1 MGRPR
6 AFNPAMPQIYLD
18 CDGVLADF
26 DKGAEAVLGMPPA
39 RFEKRFGLGQFWKRL
54 ATTPGFFEHLDLMPD
69 AMELYEAVRHTNPII
84 LTGLPR
90 GNWAEPQKRRWTARH
105 FPGVP
110 VITTMAALKREH
122 CHPGDALVDDTVK
135 FQHLWEKEGGVFI
148 PHTSAVASIADL
160 HRLGFLEP
168 TPQAPH
174 RNEDWRR
181 AHTL

>member
-1 MGRPR
+1 MRR
-6 AFNPAMPQIYLD
+6 QIYLD

-26 DKGAEAVLGMPPA
+26 DKGAERILGMPPKV
-39 RFEKRFGLGQFWKRL
+39 FEKRYNPGLFWRRL
-54 ATTPGFFEHLDLMPD
+54 ATADSFFEHLEPMPD
-69 AMELYEAVRHTNPII
+69 AFELYEAVRHRNPII

-90 GNWAEPQKRRWTARH
+90 GAWAEPQKRRWAARH
-105 FPGVP
+105 FPGVE
-110 VITTMAALKREH
+110 VITTSSALKREH

-148 PHTSAVASIADL
+148 PHTSAAASIEALRD
-160 HRLGFLEP
+160 LGFLEP
-168 TPQAPH
+168 GPQTTR